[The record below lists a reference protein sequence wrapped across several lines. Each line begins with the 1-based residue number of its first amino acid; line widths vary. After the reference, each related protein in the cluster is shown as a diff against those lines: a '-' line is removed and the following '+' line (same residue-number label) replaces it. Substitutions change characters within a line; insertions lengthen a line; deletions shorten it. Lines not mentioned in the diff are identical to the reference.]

1 MPTAALETASQRSRD
16 SEWPAMALHHCLPL
30 ENHRAHLSAHQE
42 LLTLGIT
49 CSGLFFF
56 LAVLFVAVQAFR
68 WLWLAKTALVHGLL
82 ALVAFLVVEHR
93 L

>member
-1 MPTAALETASQRSRD
+1 MARYGLAPLPPPGESQSTPVCTPGAVNSGD
-16 SEWPAMALHHCLPL
+16 YLL
-30 ENHRAHLSAHQE
+30 RA
-42 LLTLGIT
+42 
-49 CSGLFFF
+49 FFF